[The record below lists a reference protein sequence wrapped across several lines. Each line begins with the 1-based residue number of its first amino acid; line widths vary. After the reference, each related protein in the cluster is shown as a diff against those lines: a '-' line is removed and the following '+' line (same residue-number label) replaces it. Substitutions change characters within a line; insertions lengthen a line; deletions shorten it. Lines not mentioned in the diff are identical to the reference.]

1 MILYNHAKSIV
12 MGKTDRFYYLLLV
25 IVSAFFTADLFISR
39 FLPATMDGLIH
50 IATIAQFSDVL
61 MQGDFPVI
69 WLNNF
74 ANYGLPVGLFSHQL
88 PIYLGA
94 IITIITRD
102 PVFSTNIVTLIGIT
116 GANILFYK
124 FLRIYFPETPTFLA
138 TIVFSLAPYRIL
150 NVYIRGA
157 IPETF
162 SLLFL
167 PLILILLHRV
177 FVLKKLNSLFLLI
190 VAFIGLTLTH
200 PMMVLIYS
208 FFIVPY
214 FIFLIWDRAKVLEK
228 KLWLRAYV
236 PPVLILLSSGLVALG
251 VASYYIVP
259 LVIEKKYFYF
269 GQYSTLFNNS
279 FLGFS
284 NFIDLR
290 WHYLLGSDI
299 FTRAHTLQVGIIES
313 FVLLIGIIFFI
324 REIFVKKKMSDF
336 PFLAFCI
343 ISGIIIIFFL
353 LPISSV
359 VYRAVPILQNIQ
371 FPWRMLSVFLIIP
384 PMLLAIFMQRYKN
397 PLLFYGIVLLVVI
410 IRVPELYGKNYVYY
424 QNSFYHSN
432 KDNLHSVNMNT
443 IWSEKTEDYSLKV
456 RQSDIVEGKG
466 TLIEKSISNSSRTY
480 SVAAQTPLKMVDYT
494 FYFPGWNVFI
504 DNKPTSIQFQDPA
517 LRGVIT
523 YIVPVGNHEVKIVFQ
538 DTIVRKIGKGLS
550 IVSFGLLVLFFLLR
564 KTVLSKVDKYV

>member
-1 MILYNHAKSIV
+1 
-12 MGKTDRFYYLLLV
+12 MGKTDKFYYPLLV

-39 FLPATMDGLIH
+39 VLPATMDGLIH
-50 IATIAQFSDVL
+50 IATIAQFSDAL

-94 IITIITRD
+94 IINIITRD
-102 PVFSTNIVTLIGIT
+102 PVFSANIVTLIGIT
-116 GANILFYK
+116 GTNIFFYK
-124 FLRIYFPETPTFLA
+124 FLRIYFPESVSFFA
-138 TIVFSLAPYRIL
+138 TILFGLAPYRIL

-167 PLILILLHRV
+167 PLILIVLHRV
-177 FVLKKLNSLFLLI
+177 FVLKKMNSLFLL
-190 VAFIGLTLTH
+190 VLAFIGLILSH

-214 FIFLIWDRAKVLEK
+214 FIFLMWGRVKSLEK
-228 KLWLRAYV
+228 KLVLRAYV
-236 PPVLILLSSGLVALG
+236 PPILILFSSGLIALG
-251 VASYYIVP
+251 VASYYVVP

-269 GQYSTLFNNS
+269 GQYSTIFNNS
-279 FLGFS
+279 FFGLS
-284 NFIDLR
+284 NFIDPR
-290 WHYLLGSDI
+290 WHYLLGTDI
-299 FTRAHTLQVGIIES
+299 FTRAHALQIGIIES
-313 FVLLIGIIFFI
+313 LAFFI
-324 REIFVKKKMSDF
+324 GMIFLIRECMVKKKMSDF
-336 PFLAFCI
+336 SFFALI
-343 ISGIIIIFFL
+343 TISGIIIIFFL

-359 VYRAVPILQNIQ
+359 VYSVVPILQNIQ
-371 FPWRMLSVFLIIP
+371 FPWRMLSVLVIIP
-384 PMLLAIFMQRYKN
+384 PMLFAIFMQRYKK
-397 PLLFYGIVLLVVI
+397 PLLFYGIVLLVVV
-410 IRVPELYGKNYVYY
+410 IRVPELYGKNYTFY

-443 IWSEKTEDYSLKV
+443 IWSEESVDYSLKV

-466 TLIEKSISNSSRTY
+466 TVTEKSISNSNRTY
-480 SVAAQTPLKMVDYT
+480 SITAQTPLKMVDYT
-494 FYFPGWNVFI
+494 FYFPGWNVLI
-504 DNKPTSIQFQDPA
+504 DNKSALIQFQDPA

-523 YIVPVGNHEVKIVFQ
+523 YMVPVGNHEVKIFFQ

-550 IVSFGLLVLFFLLR
+550 VVSIGVLLLFFIQR
-564 KTVLSKVDKYV
+564 KNVLSKVEKYV